1 MSATIRCRLLLAAA
15 AVLLAT
21 PAGAAATLRPFTT
34 LNAPVV
40 RLRDLFAD
48 AGSDAA
54 RVLGPAPAPGSRI
67 SVPAHQLAVIA
78 REYGVDWKPVSGF
91 ESAVLI
97 RPGAPLALAP
107 VLAALRAALAGVGAP
122 PGSAVVLDGFAAPM
136 LPLAAKPQIAVEQL
150 AYDANEGGFQGVLAV
165 SVPGEPTLSVPV
177 AGRSVRRVRLAV
189 AAHRLEPGT
198 ALGPADFVER
208 DVALP
213 AARAAELR
221 RPSDAFGQGV
231 RHAVAAG
238 APVPLDDLM
247 VLPAIRRGQRV
258 TMEIE
263 APGLAVVATGVALA
277 DAGMGERVDV
287 LNPVSHAVV
296 RAAVLGPGRVAVEP
310 GSLPLR
316 ADAMTG
322 LVR

>member
-1 MSATIRCRLLLAAA
+1 MSVTIRCRLLLLAGAA
-15 AVLLAT
+15 LLAA
-21 PAGAAATLRPFTT
+21 PASAATLRAFTT
-34 LNAPVV
+34 LSAPVV

-48 AGSDAA
+48 AGSDAN

-67 SVPAHQLAVIA
+67 SVPARQLAAIA
-78 REYGVDWKPVSGF
+78 REYGVDWKPRTGF
-91 ESAVLI
+91 ERAVLI

-107 VLAALRAALAGVGAP
+107 VLAALRTALAGVGAS

-136 LPLAAKPQIAVEQL
+136 LPVAAKPQIAIEQL

-165 SVPGEPTLSVPV
+165 AVPGEATLSVPV
-177 AGRSVRRVRLAV
+177 TGRSVRRVMLAV
-189 AAHRLEPGT
+189 AAHRIKPGT
-198 ALGPADFVER
+198 TLGPGDFVER
-208 DVALP
+208 EVTLP
-213 AARAAELR
+213 AARGAVLR
-221 RPSDAFGQGV
+221 HPERAFGQGV

-247 VLPAIRRGQRV
+247 TLPTIQRGQRV

-277 DAGMGERVDV
+277 DAATGERVDV

-296 RAAVLGPGRVAVEP
+296 RASVLGPGRVAVEP
-310 GSLPLR
+310 GSMPLR
-316 ADAMTG
+316 QGAYGG